1 MPKAEE
7 PQVVVEL
14 THHSIH
20 ALRAVNGTIEAGG
33 ECILENKPA
42 LEALLGAVAP
52 AWKADGIRAWA
63 SAWPEGAGWHLSTDT
78 EAMLDRAGEPL
89 RAIAASLQEDPD
101 APVSYAVCG
110 AGDGG
115 AVTPDGTEKWV
126 LACAS
131 RKSVDRIE
139 DTLSELKVES
149 EGIAPAA
156 FARVGAISAAVRLA
170 GKGAVALWD
179 LGTERSFLV
188 LVTANGVE
196 GAVPCG
202 VGLEAIF
209 EAVQAALKLKFRGA
223 GARLFF
229 NEGYD
234 FTEPGPKVGAL
245 IGPKL
250 REALGLLPKSE
261 DPPQLACMGL
271 SGKQAWFVREAA
283 AAAGVS
289 PWEPDLAKVAGELG
303 LRFSDDSV
311 SASFTP
317 ASAGLLGLLGSG
329 IRASENWR
337 PAWVSA
343 EAPAKETA
351 PAPVLEPESVPE
363 PEPAPRAA
371 APPARIRPSIAA
383 ETAAAPAPAPV
394 RAARPI
400 GAPKPVSVPVPSAP
414 SGAPTPKP
422 WPGAPSAPAR
432 APAPAAAP
440 SFSRPSFV
448 PPPAPDAG
456 SEAAPAPP
464 PAHAFGVKTPT
475 PAGSS
480 TRPPVDFQP
489 PPPAGEAFPAPPGIA
504 TPPPATATPPPASA
518 TPPLA
523 AATPTPAVTALPFE
537 AAKIRSAP
545 PAQPP
550 EPPRSRVGFYIGLG
564 VAAASVF
571 AAIMVVLEARN
582 ERTRAYDLEQQEALA
597 HHVAEQRLKESE
609 DNRKQEAEEARKE
622 MEAAIE
628 ITRKQAA
635 EEARREVIEQMETER
650 LAKLPGSLVVATSP
664 TGASVSIDG
673 AAPLKSPVKLEGVAP
688 GTHHVQLSLA
698 GHDPVELDAVIKG
711 SKATDLGTVAL
722 ASSFGELALSS
733 SPDGLEFAVR
743 SAADPSGKALWTGRT
758 PADLDEVPH
767 GNYVVTFSRTGCHDH
782 VEKVSVEKGVKSP
795 VATKYQNGSLEL
807 TSDPSGAWVDKDG
820 IRLGS
825 TPLALHDL
833 TPKRATFEL
842 TLPGYDPT
850 PVSCD
855 VPEGDTLKVEAQLL
869 RRDRVFKPEE
879 VKSLPVGVNSPQP
892 VLSAA
897 QRKLGADVLIS
908 FIVRSDGS
916 VTDVEVENATD
927 DDIGRRCKAAVESW
941 RFRPATASDDRNVDV
956 GMETRFRFPSTGS

>member
-52 AWKADGIRAWA
+52 AWNADGIRAWA
-63 SAWPEGAGWHLSTDT
+63 SVWPDGAGWHLSTDT

-89 RAIAASLQEDPD
+89 RAIAASLQKDPN
-101 APVSYAVCG
+101 APLSYAVCG

-115 AVTPDGTEKWV
+115 AVTPDGTDKWV

-131 RKSVDRIE
+131 RESLDRIE
-139 DTLSELKVES
+139 GTLSELKIES
-149 EGIAPAA
+149 EGTVPAA
-156 FARVGAISAAVRLA
+156 FARAGAISAAVRLA

-188 LVTANGVE
+188 LITANGVE

-202 VGLEAIF
+202 VGLEGIF

-234 FTEPGPKVGAL
+234 FTEPGPKVGAMV
-245 IGPKL
+245 GPKL

-261 DPPQLACMGL
+261 DPPQLACIGL
-271 SGKQAWFVREAA
+271 SGKQAWFVRETA

-311 SASFTP
+311 SASFSP
-317 ASAGLLGLLGSG
+317 ASAGLLGLLGSR
-329 IRASENWR
+329 IRAGANWR

-343 EAPAKETA
+343 EAPAEETA
-351 PAPVLEPESVPE
+351 PAPVLEPEPVPE
-363 PEPAPRAA
+363 PEPAPKPA
-371 APPARIRPSIAA
+371 APPARIRPSIAPEA
-383 ETAAAPAPAPV
+383 AAAPAPAHL
-394 RAARPI
+394 RAARPM
-400 GAPKPVSVPVPSAP
+400 GAPKPVSVPAPPAP

-440 SFSRPSFV
+440 SFSRPSFA

-456 SEAAPAPP
+456 SEAASAPS
-464 PAHAFGVKTPT
+464 PAHAFGVKAPIAT
-475 PAGSS
+475 GGS
-480 TRPPVDFQP
+480 TRPPVDVQP
-489 PPPAGEAFPAPPGIA
+489 PPSAGEAFPAPPGIA
-504 TPPPATATPPPASA
+504 TPPPAAATPPPAAA
-518 TPPLA
+518 TPP
-523 AATPTPAVTALPFE
+523 PAVTALPFE

-545 PAQPP
+545 AVQPA
-550 EPPRSRVGFYIGLG
+550 EPAHPRSRVGFYIGLG

-622 MEAAIE
+622 LATAIE

-635 EEARREVIEQMETER
+635 EEARREVLEQMEAER
-650 LAKLPGSLVVATSP
+650 MAKLPGTLVVATSP

-673 AAPLKSPVKLEGVAP
+673 AAPLKSPVKLEGIAP

-722 ASSFGELALSS
+722 ASSFGVLALSS

-743 SAADPSGKALWTGRT
+743 PAADPSGKALWTGRT
-758 PADLDEVPH
+758 PAALDEVPH
-767 GNYVVTFSRTGCHDH
+767 GDYVVTFSRTGCHDH
-782 VEKVSVEKGVKSP
+782 VEKVSVEKGVKSL
-795 VATKYQNGSLEL
+795 VSTKYQNGSLEL

-879 VKSLPVGVNSPQP
+879 VRSLPVSVNSPQP

-916 VTDVEVENATD
+916 VTDVDVENATD

-941 RFRPATASDDRNVDV
+941 RFRPGTASDDRSVDV
-956 GMETRFRFPSTGS
+956 RMETRFRFPSTGS